1 MGAAAA
7 PVPGDA
13 DGVDSFLALLTL
25 ACLMAGGV
33 TVLIA
38 VVFALTTPPRRPA
51 TVLLALTG
59 AGLAAV
65 WVVLTYQG
73 GVRAD
78 ETGTSG
84 TVLEDVVWLVA
95 AVALS
100 ITSLVLG
107 AWHRRRHSP
116 IRALP

>member
-1 MGAAAA
+1 
-7 PVPGDA
+7 
-13 DGVDSFLALLTL
+13 
-25 ACLMAGGV
+25 MAGGV

-51 TVLLALTG
+51 TVALAG
-59 AGLAAV
+59 AGLAVV

-84 TVLEDVVWLVA
+84 TILEDVVWLVA
-95 AVALS
+95 AVAFS

-107 AWHRRRHSP
+107 AWHRRRHSQ
-116 IRALP
+116 IRARW